1 MRFSFSRLNL
11 FRKCPK
17 QWQYKYHENLQDP
30 TSPEAL
36 IGKLFHQAV
45 EEHYSPNMAEEDKT
59 AIKEWKDAVNE
70 GIIEKPID
78 LLETVLA
85 QYLAHYADAD
95 AREVIIGVEEKLT
108 VDMNDPEQLEEGEE
122 HDVVYGK
129 IDRVIV
135 DQGLV
140 GVRDTKS
147 TVNKLKWTP
156 DLVRYDPQIL
166 LYAAMYDEKARAS
179 IIDFIEI
186 DEVRVAELRE
196 PKMNQNGK
204 PSVDKK
210 WLELVTYEAFR
221 AKLEELDLLD
231 DPAYKATLD
240 MLEKRG
246 HPLFRR
252 TRVYLDDKE
261 IMNASLADVVSTW
274 RLINFARKNEAEVG
288 FPRYRNR
295 LCDWCGYKEL
305 CQADC
310 FSLTDEEREMYTGK
324 FEIRVDKE

>member
-1 MRFSFSRLNL
+1 MRFSFSRLKT
-11 FRKCPK
+11 FRSCPK

-30 TSPEAL
+30 TSEEAL
-36 IGKLFHQAV
+36 IGQLFHEAV
-45 EEHYSPNMAEEDKT
+45 EELYNPN
-59 AIKEWKDAVNE
+59 KEKEALNKWNDAVAA
-70 GIIEKPID
+70 GLIEKPIG
-78 LLETVLA
+78 LLEEVLG
-85 QYLAHYADAD
+85 YYKGHYQDSDAL
-95 AREVIIGVEEKLT
+95 EVIIGVEEKLT
-108 VDMNDPEQLEEGEE
+108 VDMNDPEQLEEGDE

-129 IDRVIV
+129 IDRIIV

-179 IIDFIEI
+179 IIDFVEI
-186 DEVRVAELRE
+186 DEVRIAALTE
-196 PKMNQNGK
+196 PKINQNGK
-204 PSVDKK
+204 PSIAKASLD
-210 WLELVTYEAFR
+210 LVTYEAFR
-221 AKLEELDLLD
+221 NKLEELELLD
-231 DPAYKATLD
+231 DPAYASTLLW
-240 MLEKRG
+240 LEKRG

-252 TRVYLDDKE
+252 TRIYLDDKE
-261 IMNASLADVVSTW
+261 IMNASLIDIVATW
-274 RLINFARKNEAEVG
+274 RMVNRARRESDYESA
-288 FPRYRNR
+288 FPRHRTR

-310 FSLTDEEREMYTGK
+310 FNLTQEERVMYTGK

>member
-1 MRFSFSRLNL
+1 MRFSFSRLNT

-17 QWQYKYHENLQDP
+17 QWQYKYKENLQDP
-30 TSPEAL
+30 TSEEAL
-36 IGKLFHQAV
+36 IGQLFHEAV
-45 EEHYSPNMAEEDKT
+45 EELYNPEKEKT
-59 AIKEWKDAVNE
+59 AIQSWHNAVNE
-70 GIIEKPID
+70 GLIEKPIG
-78 LLETVLA
+78 LLEEV
-85 QYLAHYADAD
+85 LAHYVGHYKDSDA
-95 AREVIIGVEEKLT
+95 AEVIIGVEAKLT
-108 VDMNDPEQLEEGEE
+108 VDMNDPEALEEGEE

-129 IDRVIV
+129 IDRIVV

-166 LYAAMYDEKARAS
+166 LYAAMYDEKAAAS
-179 IIDFIEI
+179 VIDFVEI
-186 DEVRVAELRE
+186 DEVRIAALQE
-196 PKMNQNGK
+196 PKINKNGK
-204 PSVDKK
+204 PSVAKAALD
-210 WLELVTYEAFR
+210 LVTYEAFR

-231 DPAYKATLD
+231 DPAYTSTLIW
-240 MLEKRG
+240 LEKRG

-252 TRVYLDDKE
+252 TRIYLDDKE
-261 IMNASLADVVSTW
+261 IMNASLIDIVATWRMVST
-274 RLINFARKNEAEVG
+274 ARKEHDYTAA
-288 FPRYRNR
+288 FPRHRTR

-310 FSLTDEEREMYTGK
+310 FNLTEEERIMYTGK